1 MALGRRLNRLLDRSL
16 VLSTGPWLVVLAVV
30 LGIRLSKGAPL
41 ADLYAQFSRPFWP
54 GTAQSEWLQQA
65 SDLESQQRIALLEG
79 ELARLQDDRAQ
90 RQQSGPWI
98 TAPVISRRIEGWWQQ
113 LELGTGALAGIKP
126 GAVVT
131 GPGGVLGR
139 VASVTPTTARVTL
152 LTDPSSRVGVELQ
165 GNRGHGLLLG
175 EGTSRP
181 RLKFLNNDVTVQP
194 GDVVVTSKASSLF
207 PANLIIG
214 VVQSVDTQAGPA
226 PEGLVQLSAPVESID
241 WVRVR

>member
-1 MALGRRLNRLLDRSL
+1 MALGRRLTRVLNRSV
-16 VLSTGPWLVVLAVV
+16 VLGTGPWLVLLAIL
-30 LGIRLSKGAPL
+30 LGVRFSKGAPL
-41 ADLYAQFSRPFWP
+41 TDLYAQLTRPFWP
-54 GTAQSEWLQQA
+54 GTAQSEWLRQ
-65 SDLESQQRIALLEG
+65 SQQLEQQQHIALLEG
-79 ELARLQDDRAQ
+79 ELARLQQDRAQ
-90 RQQSGPWI
+90 RQQAGPWI

-113 LELGTGALAGIKP
+113 LELGAGAINGIKP
-126 GAVVT
+126 AAVVT

-139 VASVTPTTARVTL
+139 IASVTPTTSRVQL

-175 EGTSRP
+175 EGVSRP

-194 GDVVVTSKASSLF
+194 GDVVVTSAASSLF

-214 VVQSVDTQAGPA
+214 VVQSVDTQVGPA
-226 PEGLVQLSAPVESID
+226 PEALVQLSAPVESID